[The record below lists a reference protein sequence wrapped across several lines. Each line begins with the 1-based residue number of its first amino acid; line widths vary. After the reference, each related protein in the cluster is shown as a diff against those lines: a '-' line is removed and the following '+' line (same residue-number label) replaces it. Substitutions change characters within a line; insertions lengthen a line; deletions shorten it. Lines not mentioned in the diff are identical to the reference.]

1 MRCITPLK
9 RYSVSAALAG
19 MLATIVGC
27 ASYAPL
33 PLDNGSA
40 PKQRLD
46 ELQQEARPL
55 PAHLGI
61 GDVAVL
67 AVLNNPDLVAAR
79 AQRGLAQA
87 QILAAGIAPNPS
99 LSGSYGFVLSG
110 PGTVA
115 ALAAGIGQDVKSLV
129 TLSSK
134 RASAGYAAGEIDAKL
149 LWQEWQTIAKA
160 RLLTVNLIEGEKR
173 LRLLRQGASELGELL
188 ARSRQALAQGDT
200 TLTAWVPD
208 LGAVASAQTQLDDLE
223 RQQDTNRR
231 DLNVLL
237 GLAPQAVL
245 PLAQSVDLSPIDADS
260 VREALAGLV
269 DRRPDLIALQLG
281 YRAQEEQVRGAIL
294 GQFPALLVGITGGHD
309 NTNVRT
315 LGPQITMD
323 LPLFDRNQ
331 GKIAVERAA
340 RRQLHDEFGARVSL
354 ARAEVESLLEDT
366 VLLQRQYAAKQP
378 QLLELDQAA
387 ERAGVAYRAGDLDER
402 TYVDTLSARIFKQQE
417 LVVIEQTLLQ
427 QQIAMATLVGAGMPA
442 VTLPAQETQS

>member
-1 MRCITPLK
+1 MRCVTLIE
-9 RYSVSAALAG
+9 RYSLCAVLAAILAAIG
-19 MLATIVGC
+19 GC

-33 PLDNGSA
+33 PLHKGSA

-46 ELQQEARPL
+46 ELQYEARPL
-55 PAHLGI
+55 PGRLGV

-79 AQRGLAQA
+79 AQRGLVQA

-99 LSGSYGFVLSG
+99 LSGSYGFLLGG

-115 ALAAGIGQDVKSLV
+115 AFAASVGQDVKSLV

-134 RASAGYAAGEIDAKL
+134 RASAGYAAQEIDAKL

-160 RLLTVNLIEGEKR
+160 RLSTVNLIEGEKR
-173 LRLLRQGASELGELL
+173 LRLLRQSLAQLGELL
-188 ARSRQALAQGDT
+188 TRSRQALAQGDT
-200 TLTAWVPD
+200 TLTALIPD

-237 GLAPQAVL
+237 GLAPQAAL
-245 PLAQSVDLSPIDADS
+245 PLAQSVDLPPIDADS
-260 VREALAGLV
+260 VRQALAGLA
-269 DRRPDLIALQLG
+269 DRRPDLIGLQLG
-281 YRAQEEQVRGAIL
+281 YRAQEERVRGAIL
-294 GQFPALLVGITGGHD
+294 GQFPALILGFTGGHD

-354 ARAEVESLLEDT
+354 ARAEVESLIEDT
-366 VLLQRQYAAKQP
+366 ALLQRQYAAKQP
-378 QLLELDQAA
+378 QLLDLERVA
-387 ERAGVAYRAGDLDER
+387 ERAEVAYRAGDLDER
-402 TYVDTLSARIFKQQE
+402 TYVDALSARNFKQQE
-417 LVVIEQTLLQ
+417 LVVIEQTLLL

-442 VTLPAQETQS
+442 VALPAQETQT